1 MSVPADEKACLVW
14 ARKTRRTRITR
25 NTRTTR
31 NARIT
36 RNTRMLE

>member
-14 ARKTRRTRITR
+14 ARKTRITRITR
-25 NTRTTR
+25 KARTTR

-36 RNTRMLE
+36 KNTRILE